1 MGGNLMNK
9 KEKKKR
15 AIAFLL
21 VFCLLVLGSGALLQ
35 AKVIRAQAPG
45 KKVARSKDKA
55 SVIDYSNISKGY
67 VVAKYNKSTKSK
79 LKAQVK
85 CPNGVTYTYNLPPKK
100 WGMFPL
106 SEGNGT
112 YKVTMFKNVS
122 GNSYS
127 VLVSQS
133 FKVKMTNTRAPFLM
147 ANSFVDYTTNTM
159 CVKKAASLCKG
170 QNTEM
175 KKVKKIYEW
184 TIKYFKY
191 DEKKAKTVKSGYI
204 PNLDK
209 VYKAKKGICFD
220 YAATMTAM
228 LRSQGIATKLVVG
241 YAGSAYH
248 AWISVYS
255 SKDGWLNNVIYFDG
269 KNWNLMDPTF
279 ASSSNSSKSV
289 MKYIGNGKNYKQKY
303 AY

>member
-1 MGGNLMNK
+1 MKVKG
-9 KEKKKR
+9 KKKR
-15 AIAFLL
+15 AVAFLL
-21 VFCLLVLGSGALLQ
+21 VFCLLVLGGGALLQ

-45 KKVARSKDKA
+45 KKVATSKDKSA
-55 SVIDYSNISKGY
+55 IIDYSNITQGY
-67 VVAKYNKSTKSK
+67 VVAKYNKSTKSR

-85 CPNGVTYTYNLPPKK
+85 CPTGVTYTYNLTPKK

-112 YKVTMFKNVS
+112 YKVTVFKNVS

-127 VLVSQS
+127 TCVSQS
-133 FKVKMTNTRAPFLM
+133 FKVKMTNSKAPFLM
-147 ANSFVDYTTNTM
+147 ANTFVNYTKNTQ

-191 DEKKAKTVKSGYI
+191 DEKKAKTVQSGYI
-204 PNLDK
+204 PDLDK

-289 MKYIGNGKNYKQKY
+289 MKYIGDGKNYKQKY